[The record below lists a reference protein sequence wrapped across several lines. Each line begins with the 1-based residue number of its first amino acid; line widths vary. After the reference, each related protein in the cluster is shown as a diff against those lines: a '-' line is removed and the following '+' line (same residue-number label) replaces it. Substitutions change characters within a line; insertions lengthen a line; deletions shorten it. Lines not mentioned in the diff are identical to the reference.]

1 MNEQD
6 IVIREFLAE
15 SYENLDQLERDLVT
29 IEVDPRNR
37 ETLDRIFRTVHSIKG
52 ACGFLAYPKLE
63 AVAHAGEGL
72 LCRLRDG
79 ELEWR
84 PAITSALLALSDAM
98 RKIMGHIEENGTE
111 GGEDHTILIDQLMAL
126 QGLQD
131 QSSEPAASTAPAEER
146 NCAPESRQSLGIC
159 PEAPVTVVP
168 SPEPLSAAH
177 EDWASDNDNDKPSG
191 SPSGGISS
199 GNIRVDVGLLDKLMN
214 LVGELV
220 LARNQILQSGAT
232 PTRTPR
238 FLGTSQRLNLIT
250 TELQEG
256 VMKTR
261 MQPIGNVWNKFPRVV
276 RDLALACGK
285 QVRIEME
292 GKETELDRTIIE
304 AIKDPLTHL
313 VRNAVDHGI
322 ELPPNRLA
330 TGQTGRGLP
339 AAACLSRGRAGQHR
353 DLR

>member
-146 NCAPESRQSLGIC
+146 NCAPRADNPWEYAPRHQSPLS
-159 PEAPVTVVP
+159 PRPNP
-168 SPEPLSAAH
+168 SPPLMRTG
-177 EDWASDNDNDKPSG
+177 P
-191 SPSGGISS
+191 
-199 GNIRVDVGLLDKLMN
+199 
-214 LVGELV
+214 
-220 LARNQILQSGAT
+220 AT
-232 PTRTPR
+232 TTM
-238 FLGTSQRLNLIT
+238 TSQA
-250 TELQEG
+250 
-256 VMKTR
+256 
-261 MQPIGNVWNKFPRVV
+261 V
-276 RDLALACGK
+276 R
-285 QVRIEME
+285 
-292 GKETELDRTIIE
+292 
-304 AIKDPLTHL
+304 H
-313 VRNAVDHGI
+313 
-322 ELPPNRLA
+322 
-330 TGQTGRGLP
+330 P
-339 AAACLSRGRAGQHR
+339 AAFRAATSASTLGFSTS
-353 DLR
+353 